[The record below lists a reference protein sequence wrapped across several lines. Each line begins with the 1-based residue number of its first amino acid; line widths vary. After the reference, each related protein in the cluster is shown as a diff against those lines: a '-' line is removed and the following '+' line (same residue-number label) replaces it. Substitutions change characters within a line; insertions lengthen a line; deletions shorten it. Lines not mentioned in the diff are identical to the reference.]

1 MIFGSSYVGSKSE
14 LMAPSSYRLSF
25 TTGGIF
31 LRESFVAVM
40 CYLALGDWKKARDH
54 VRQENL
60 LQVRTAAAA
69 TRISKEVTARLELL
83 DTAELEAFVVFGL
96 RDQAYLLWVAACRR
110 YTFIRE
116 FATEVLREHHLSL
129 RRELSFGDY
138 DGFYNSKALWHAEL
152 DELAPSTQ
160 KKLRQN
166 LFRMMREAGLIT
178 DQHIIQPALLSP
190 SLAELL
196 SRNRQDLMV
205 FPVSDMEIQR
215 WLA

>member
-1 MIFGSSYVGSKSE
+1 MS
-14 LMAPSSYRLSF
+14 ADCYRLSF
-25 TTGGIF
+25 TTGGLF
-31 LRESFVAVM
+31 LSESLVAAT
-40 CYLALGDWKKARDH
+40 CFLALNDWKKARDQ

-83 DTAELEAFVVFGL
+83 DTTELEALVDFGL
-96 RDQAYLLWVAACRR
+96 RDQAYLLWVAASRR
-110 YTFIRE
+110 YTFIRD
-116 FATEVLREHHLSL
+116 FAAEVLREHHLSL

-138 DGFYNSKALWHAEL
+138 DSFYNSKALWHAEL

-166 LFRMMREAGLIT
+166 LFRMLREADLISER
-178 DQHIIQPALLSP
+178 HIIQPALLSP
-190 SLAELL
+190 ALAELL
-196 SRNRQDLMV
+196 SRKSQADLLL